1 MSDSNKTHYISVVSD
16 FSDEPYGRFR
26 ADGSDSAE
34 RFRDDLLIP
43 ALHQHDRVIVDLKGA
58 FYGSSF
64 LEEAFGGLVRLGF
77 KYDDLKEKLIIE
89 HDLQSYIHAS
99 WRYIENAAQESIN
112 RG

>member
-1 MSDSNKTHYISVVSD
+1 MSDSKKTCCISVVSD

-26 ADGSDSAE
+26 SDGSDSAE

-43 ALHQHDRVIVDLKGA
+43 ALRQHDRVIVDLRGA

-64 LEEAFGGLVRLGF
+64 LEETFGGLVRLGF

-89 HDLQSYIHAS
+89 HDLPSYIRAS
-99 WRYIENAAQESIN
+99 WKYIENAVQENIN